1 MQKLQTLG
9 VAPVVTIASD
19 LFLIHLLLM
28 AFCTF
33 VLVIVFCNI
42 SMLHPKPSTP
52 FIQCLTSFRIHKCST
67 FLDKETCL
75 RSGRPCHPMSTP
87 LKLRGQKKIRFALS
101 ISISV

>member
-1 MQKLQTLG
+1 MKKLQTLG
-9 VAPVVTIASD
+9 VALVVTVASD

-52 FIQCLTSFRIHKCST
+52 FIQCPISFRTHKCST
-67 FLDKETCL
+67 FLDWETCL
-75 RSGRPCHPMSTP
+75 HSGRPCHPMSTP
-87 LKLRGQKKIRFALS
+87 LKLRGQKKIWFALS

>member
-9 VAPVVTIASD
+9 VAPVVTVATD

-42 SMLHPKPSTP
+42 YRCCTLNPVPLSYSVRLLSKPINVVHS
-52 FIQCLTSFRIHKCST
+52 
-67 FLDKETCL
+67 
-75 RSGRPCHPMSTP
+75 
-87 LKLRGQKKIRFALS
+87 
-101 ISISV
+101 